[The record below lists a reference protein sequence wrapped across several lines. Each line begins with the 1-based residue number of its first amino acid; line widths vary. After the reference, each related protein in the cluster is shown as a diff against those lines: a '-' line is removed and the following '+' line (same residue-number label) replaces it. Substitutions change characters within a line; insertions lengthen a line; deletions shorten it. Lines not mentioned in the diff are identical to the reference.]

1 MTKLTKTQITIRT
14 MNDNADKPMAE
25 VVLLIAEAN
34 GVTEAV
40 AKGAYRWCVNKGV
53 ASGKI
58 ESNRGVT
65 DAKLI
70 KQVKLEGRQYKA
82 KLKAKERT
90 VKRMAK
96 EVAAETLLPP
106 SEVAKIK
113 AANLK
118 RMKEVS
124 AKYGVGRTAR
134 PEGDGVVDFDASEAR
149 AEVATMLEDD
159 FAVPKFLSKDQVK
172 AMI

>member
-82 KLKAKERT
+82 KLKAKS
-90 VKRMAK
+90 K
-96 EVAAETLLPP
+96 EVAAESLLPP

-113 AANLK
+113 AANLA

-124 AKYGVGRTAR
+124 SKQKKYNQVAR
-134 PEGDGVVDFDASEAR
+134 PEGRGVDGFDASEAR
-149 AEVATMLEDD
+149 AEVATMLEDE
-159 FAVPKFLSKDQVK
+159 FAVPKFLSKAQLK
-172 AMI
+172 EMI

>member
-1 MTKLTKTQITIRT
+1 MAKVTKTEITIRT
-14 MNDNADKPMAE
+14 MNENASLPMAE
-25 VVLLIAEAN
+25 VVLLIAKAN

-40 AKGAYRWCVNKGV
+40 ARGAYRWCVNKGV
-53 ASGKI
+53 AAGKV

-82 KLKAKERT
+82 KLKAKT
-90 VKRMAK
+90 K
-96 EVAAETLLPP
+96 EVPAESLLPRA
-106 SEVAKIK
+106 EVAKIK

-134 PEGDGVVDFDASEAR
+134 PEGRGVDGFDASEAR

>member
-1 MTKLTKTQITIRT
+1 

-82 KLKAKERT
+82 KLKAKSKDAVQAT

-96 EVAAETLLPP
+96 EVPAASLLPP
-106 SEVAKIK
+106 AEVAKIK

>member
-82 KLKAKERT
+82 KLKAKS
-90 VKRMAK
+90 K
-96 EVAAETLLPP
+96 EVAAESLLPP
-106 SEVAKIK
+106 AEVAKIK

-134 PEGDGVVDFDASEAR
+134 PEGRGVDGFDADEAR

>member
-53 ASGKI
+53 AKGKI

-82 KLKAKERT
+82 KLKAKT
-90 VKRMAK
+90 K
-96 EVAAETLLPP
+96 EVPAASLLPP
-106 SEVAKIK
+106 AEVAKIK

>member
-1 MTKLTKTQITIRT
+1 MAKVTKTEITIRT

-82 KLKAKERT
+82 KLKAKT
-90 VKRMAK
+90 K
-96 EVAAETLLPP
+96 EVPAASLLPRA
-106 SEVAKIK
+106 EVAKIK

-134 PEGDGVVDFDASEAR
+134 PEGDGVADFDASEAR

>member
-1 MTKLTKTQITIRT
+1 MAKVTKTEITIRT
-14 MNDNADKPMAE
+14 MNENASLPMAE
-25 VVLLIAEAN
+25 VVLLIAKAN

-40 AKGAYRWCVNKGV
+40 ARGAYRWCVNKGV
-53 ASGKI
+53 AAGKV

-70 KQVKLEGRQYKA
+70 KQVKLEQRTHKA
-82 KLKAKERT
+82 KLKAKT
-90 VKRMAK
+90 K
-96 EVAAETLLPP
+96 EVPAASLLPRA
-106 SEVAKIK
+106 EVAKIK

-134 PEGDGVVDFDASEAR
+134 PEGRGVDGFDASEAR

-159 FAVPKFLSKDQVK
+159 FAVPKFLSKAQLK
-172 AMI
+172 EMI

>member
-1 MTKLTKTQITIRT
+1 MAKVTKTEITIRT
-14 MNDNADKPMAE
+14 MNENASLPMAE
-25 VVLLIAEAN
+25 VVLLIAKAN
-34 GVTEAV
+34 NVTEAV
-40 AKGAYRWCVNKGV
+40 ARGAYRWCVNKGV

-82 KLKAKERT
+82 KLKAKS
-90 VKRMAK
+90 K
-96 EVAAETLLPP
+96 EVPAASLLPP

-113 AANLK
+113 QANLA

-124 AKYGVGRTAR
+124 AKQKKYNQVAR
-134 PEGDGVVDFDASEAR
+134 PEGAGVADFDADVAR

-159 FAVPKFLSKDQVK
+159 FAAPKFLSKAQLK
-172 AMI
+172 AMV

>member
-1 MTKLTKTQITIRT
+1 MAKVTKTEITIRT
-14 MNDNADKPMAE
+14 MNENASLPMAE
-25 VVLLIAEAN
+25 VVLLIAKAN

-40 AKGAYRWCVNKGV
+40 ARGAYRWCVNKGV
-53 ASGKI
+53 AAGKV

-70 KQVKLEGRQYKA
+70 KQVKLEQRTHKA
-82 KLKAKERT
+82 KLKAKT
-90 VKRMAK
+90 K
-96 EVAAETLLPP
+96 EVPAASLLPRA
-106 SEVAKIK
+106 EVAKIK

-134 PEGDGVVDFDASEAR
+134 PEGRGVDGFDASEAR

-159 FAVPKFLSKDQVK
+159 FAVPKFLSKAK
-172 AMI
+172 LKEMI